1 MNNSTATYI
10 EFQDGT
16 RQRSKYTEDIVNDVD
31 MFNFVLGRTALT
43 TTFNLGNATNASLV
57 SFGTNFHSYVAVRV
71 IARQVYTG
79 VSFFTGTAG
88 NWNCALYETGLQPP
102 RRAITASAATTA
114 NAFNH
119 QNFTTPYTAPTTRI
133 MMIGLRTTSASQTA
147 LFLPA
152 NTYLNYGNNV
162 MTNSTFNK
170 RSQSYTDPADFPA
183 VIPAGLT
190 QLIQNFHVYIA
201 LY

>member
-1 MNNSTATYI
+1 MNNSTATFI
-10 EFQDGT
+10 EYQDGT
-16 RQRSKYTEDIVNDVD
+16 QQKSKYTEDIVNDVD

-43 TTFNLGNATNASLV
+43 TTFNLGNATNAALV
-57 SFGTNFHSYVAVRV
+57 GFGINFHSFVAVRV

-88 NWNCALYETGLQPP
+88 NWNCALYETGLQPA
-102 RRAITASAATTA
+102 RRAITTSAATTA

-119 QNFTTPYTAPTTRI
+119 QNFTTPYTSPTTRI
-133 MMIGLRTTSASQTA
+133 MMVGLRTTSAAQTA

-170 RSQSYTDPADFPA
+170 RAQSYTEPGDFPA
-183 VIPAGLT
+183 IIPAGLT
-190 QLIQNFHVYIA
+190 QLIQNFHVYLA